1 MWGKPKCP
9 IDPEA
14 AQWVEASLGWLGAEF
29 GANRLHGPVIL
40 PTDEFFPGA
49 YAGTESDVRQVFGM
63 LCAHMGVDPARVD
76 FVYEAADP
84 AEQELLAS
92 LPAFGQRFAGAAG
105 EYVRRNGRGVISVS
119 AAQAADPMALVA
131 TIAHELGHERLI
143 GEGRIGVRADEEQLT
158 DLLTVYFGLGIFN
171 ANAAFRY
178 TGHAGGWRTSSL
190 GYLSERTFG
199 YALAVYAQLR
209 GERKPAWARHV
220 DPNPRAYLTKGLRY
234 RWAAAERESL

>member
-14 AQWVEASLGWLGAEF
+14 ARWVEESMGWLIAEF
-29 GANRLHGPVIL
+29 GENRLHGPVIL

-49 YAGTESDVRQVFGM
+49 YTGSEAEVRRVFAM

-76 FVYEAADP
+76 FEFVVADP
-84 AEQELLAS
+84 GEQALLAS
-92 LPAFGQRFAGAAG
+92 LPGYAQRSAGAAG
-105 EYVRRNGRGVISVS
+105 EYVRRGGRGVVSVDS
-119 AAQAADPMALVA
+119 GQAADPMALVA

-143 GEGRIGVRADEEQLT
+143 GEGRLGSRADEEQLT

-171 ANAAFRY
+171 ANAAFQY
-178 TGHAGGWRTSSL
+178 AGTGGGWRTTSL

-199 YALAVYAQLR
+199 YALAVYAHLR
-209 GERKPAWARHV
+209 GERKPDWARHV
-220 DPNPRAYLTKGLRY
+220 DANPRAYLAKGLKY
-234 RWAAAERESL
+234 RWAEREHE